1 MFGPTG
7 KAGLGWPLL
16 TPTGLGQE
24 MPQNILVVDDE
35 AIARRFMERAL
46 GAQGYRVMSAN
57 DGEQALELLRM
68 TRRKI
73 ALVITDLVMP
83 GMGGH
88 AFALEV
94 ARLPS
99 PPPILYIS
107 AYERPQGEMAKRF
120 LQKPFTVEDLAR
132 AVRALIAP
140 AQEVGS

>member
-1 MFGPTG
+1 M
-7 KAGLGWPLL
+7 A
-16 TPTGLGQE
+16 
-24 MPQNILVVDDE
+24 QNILVVDDE

-46 GAQGYRVMSAN
+46 AQEGYRVMLAN
-57 DGEQALELLRM
+57 DGEQALDILRT

-94 ARLPS
+94 GRLPS

-107 AYERPQGEMAKRF
+107 AYESPQGEMAKRF
-120 LQKPFTVEDLAR
+120 LQKPFTVEDLSA

-140 AQEVGS
+140 PQGVGS

>member
-1 MFGPTG
+1 
-7 KAGLGWPLL
+7 
-16 TPTGLGQE
+16 

-46 GAQGYRVMSAN
+46 AQEGYRVMLAN
-57 DGEQALELLRM
+57 DGEQALDLLRT
-68 TRRKI
+68 TRRKV

-94 ARLPS
+94 GRLPS
-99 PPPILYIS
+99 PPPVLYIS

-120 LQKPFTVEDLAR
+120 LQKPFTVEELID
-132 AVRALIAP
+132 AVRGLVAP
-140 AQEVGS
+140 VEHRSGT

>member
-1 MFGPTG
+1 
-7 KAGLGWPLL
+7 
-16 TPTGLGQE
+16 

-46 GAQGYRVMSAN
+46 AAEGYRVMSAN
-57 DGEQALELLRM
+57 DGEQALDLLRT
-68 TRRKI
+68 TRRKV

-99 PPPILYIS
+99 PPPVLYIS
-107 AYERPQGEMAKRF
+107 AYERPQGEMARRF
-120 LQKPFTVEDLAR
+120 LQKPFTVEDLTA
-132 AVRALIAP
+132 AVKTLIAP
-140 AQEVGS
+140 AQGVGS

>member
-1 MFGPTG
+1 MMFGRT
-7 KAGLGWPLL
+7 ATVRWPERLARMR
-16 TPTGLGQE
+16 GGA
-24 MPQNILVVDDE
+24 MSQNILVVDDE
-35 AIARRFMERAL
+35 AVARRFMERAL
-46 GAQGYRVMSAN
+46 APVGYRVMLAN

-68 TRRKI
+68 TRRKV

-99 PPPILYIS
+99 PPPLLYIS

-120 LQKPFTVEDLAR
+120 LQKPFTVDELVN
-132 AVRALIAP
+132 AVRALISP
-140 AQEVGS
+140 PQEVGS

>member
-1 MFGPTG
+1 
-7 KAGLGWPLL
+7 
-16 TPTGLGQE
+16 

-35 AIARRFMERAL
+35 AIARKFMERAL
-46 GAQGYRVMSAN
+46 APEGYRVMVAN
-57 DGEQALELLRM
+57 DGEEALKLLQF

-99 PPPILYIS
+99 PPPVLYIS
-107 AYERPQGEMAKRF
+107 AYGRPQGEMAKRF
-120 LQKPFTVEDLAR
+120 LQKPFTVEELIR
-132 AVRALIAP
+132 AVRVLIAP